1 MGFKTINDFPESTSP
16 SGNWYVLV
24 DDGTGCYKKVK
35 LSNLPGGGGT
45 TSTTS
50 TSSTSTTSTSSTSST
65 STTTTTSCEVTDVTA
80 QAFITA
86 TGITSCSV
94 KSAINTLVINLKAT
108 SVWNKLRAIYPFV
121 GGSSQSANAVNL
133 KTPGTFDLTFNGTP
147 PGISGWAFD
156 ASGVT
161 PNGTDNYASTGFIP
175 NTEYGSS
182 FNRSLGV
189 YSAVDTTISGGAF
202 HYQMGAYDNS
212 VSPATELSIF
222 FWDNGGTQQQASVM
236 GDQQFI
242 QVAPKNSFSGFHVS
256 TRVANNDFKYYR
268 NNVLQG
274 SNTNA
279 VSVSSPINE
288 IYLFAV
294 NTPSLAPGSFSTEKL
309 SFAFI
314 GDGLTPGEVAL
325 FNTAVNTFQTS
336 LGRAVV

>member
-35 LSNLPGGGGT
+35 LSNLPGGGGGSTTTT
-45 TSTTS
+45 TSS
-50 TSSTSTTSTSSTSST
+50 SSTSTTSTSSTSST
-65 STTTTTSCEVTDVTA
+65 STSTTTSCEVTDVDA

-94 KSAINTLVINLKAT
+94 KSAINTLVINLKA
-108 SVWNKLRAIYPFV
+108 SVLWGKMRAIYPFV

-133 KTPGTFDLTFNGTP
+133 KNTAAYNLTFYGT
-147 PGISGWAFD
+147 GWTFHGD
-156 ASGVT
+156 NSGVT
-161 PNGTDNYASTGFIP
+161 PNGTNNYADTGFNP
-175 NTEYGSS
+175 NLVYGTSY
-182 FNRSLGV
+182 NRSLGV
-189 YSAVDTTISGGAF
+189 YSAVDTAIPVGIF

-212 VSPATELSIF
+212 VSPATELSLF
-222 FWDNGGTQQQASVM
+222 FWDNGGTQQQASAM

-242 QVAPKNSFSGFHVS
+242 QVAPKNSFSGFHVA

-274 SNTNA
+274 SNVNV
-279 VSVSSPINE
+279 VSASSPINN
-288 IYLFAV
+288 IFLFAV
-294 NTPSLAPGSFSTEKL
+294 NGPSGAGSFSTEKL

-314 GDGLTPGEVAL
+314 GDGLTPSEVAL

>member
-108 SVWNKLRAIYPFV
+108 TVWNKLRAIYPFV

-133 KTPGTFDLTFNGTP
+133 KDPTIGTYNLTFNGT
-147 PGISGWAFD
+147 GWIFHGD
-156 ASGVT
+156 NSGVT
-161 PNGTDNYASTGFIP
+161 PNGTTNYANTGFIP
-175 NTEYGSS
+175 NTVYGSS

-288 IYLFAV
+288 IFLFAV
-294 NTPSLAPGSFSTEKL
+294 NGPSGAGSFSTEKL

-314 GDGLTPGEVAL
+314 GDGLTPSEVAL